1 MKLAIDASRSVDR
14 IQKTGVE
21 VVSDALLKTLEAT
34 KPAGVEIAYY
44 TPELI
49 SWLPRSAQRILPFRR
64 FWTLIHL
71 SRALWQDRPDA
82 LFVPVHNIPLWVP
95 KQVVRIIHDI
105 SSYRTPEA
113 YAWKERVLI
122 KRDAERAK
130 RLCKTVFVPTEAV
143 KQDLIQL
150 VGYAP
155 NNVVVT
161 GWALDEASI
170 PPVVSVQKE
179 AQKPYL
185 LFIGRIEE
193 KKNVRVLIEA
203 FRIFKMA
210 HADWELVLVG
220 KPGHGFE
227 TIQPLLQE
235 SGVKHLGYVETS
247 EKWNLLR
254 GAKAVVIPSKEEGFS
269 FPMLEAFYAGTP
281 VVASD
286 IPPLHDV
293 GGAACVYVSPTDA
306 AAIAAGV
313 DRCVSDEALRA
324 KLMAAGKERLKLFS
338 WERIAQQVWKAFGV

>member
-21 VVSDALLKTLEAT
+21 VVSDALLKALEAT
-34 KPAGVEIAYY
+34 KPAEVEVTYY
-44 TPELI
+44 TPEPI
-49 SWLPRSAQRILPFRR
+49 SWLPRSAQRILPFKR
-64 FWTLIHL
+64 FWTLVHL
-71 SRALWQDRPDA
+71 SRALWKDCPDA

-130 RLCKTVFVPTEAV
+130 QLCKTVFVPTEAV
-143 KQDLIQL
+143 RQDLIQL
-150 VGYAP
+150 VGYSP
-155 NNVVVT
+155 DQIVVT
-161 GWALDEASI
+161 GWALDESSI
-170 PPVVSVQKE
+170 PLVNSPQTE
-179 AQKPYL
+179 ERKPYL

-193 KKNVRVLIEA
+193 KKNIRLLIEA
-203 FRIFKMA
+203 FRVFKVA
-210 HADWELVLVG
+210 HPDWELVLVG

-227 TIQPLLQE
+227 EIQPLLQE
-235 SGVKHLGYVETS
+235 SGVKHLGYVETN

-269 FPMLEAFYAGTP
+269 FPMLEAFYAGAP

-293 GGAACVYVSPTDA
+293 GGAACVYVSPMDA
-306 AAIAAGV
+306 EAVAAGV
-313 DRCVSDEALRA
+313 ERCVSDEILRA
-324 KLMAAGKERLKLFS
+324 QLVAAGKERLNLFS
-338 WERIAQQVWKAFGV
+338 WERIARQVWKAFGI